1 MAYEKVHSVKTTPPP
16 RFFLHA
22 LSATNIGLAQGVSEI
37 IANSIDW
44 HLWDSEER
52 ATFEEAAASNSDFQD
67 WLQNLTNEW
76 GDLDLITLAEG
87 EKREVIV
94 EIIDKDSNPKIM
106 IIDNGV
112 GMNCEELN
120 IALTP
125 SEKLSR
131 QRMRTRKGMY
141 NMGLKAG
148 WAGLGHVI
156 EVKTKSIKEENSF
169 YTTVDSRNFAELTE
183 WDIDIVERDDIPTE
197 LEEKNFEHGTII
209 IISELYNKNQDW
221 ESGRWGVTRNFSGEL
236 ANVEITWEGDT
247 CIYENPDMTEMIVT
261 LDDKNL
267 FVKNDLGNGNRGE
280 EIQITGWIGLV
291 KKSEQGI
298 SGNHGFHTTRY
309 GQLIEAFHNDGT
321 RKGGL
326 WPYPNPNPNHR
337 RLFGWLELNMVP
349 PNFHKKGWN
358 TESLAWKEVAEK
370 LKPILEGMIIAA
382 SKRVNNAQEQIE
394 ANKIVSQIQTSGL
407 FTPTK
412 STKKKRRKI
421 SGKKKKPEEEGEE
434 EEEVTTPFIFGEK
447 EFTFLEPYNNGDE
460 NTHSEKPWE
469 YTSEDCKIL
478 LTMNI
483 LHPIWKKVNP
493 KTLHILAQIDAF
505 CEIMSQNGFSFQ
517 EVTDKRFALY
527 QSLFAGG
534 E

>member
-1 MAYEKVHSVKTTPPP
+1 MAYEKVHSVKTTPLLDFSFMPYPP
-16 RFFLHA
+16 PTSVWRKVFLKS
-22 LSATNIGLAQGVSEI
+22 LRIQSIGTCGTLKKGR
-37 IANSIDW
+37 
-44 HLWDSEER
+44 LLR
-52 ATFEEAAASNSDFQD
+52 RLP
-67 WLQNLTNEW
+67 LQIRTSKIGSKNLTNEW

-156 EVKTKSIKEENSF
+156 DVKTKSIKEGNSF

-197 LEEKNFEHGTII
+197 LEEKNFEHGTVI

-236 ANVEITWEGDT
+236 ANVEITWEGDP
-247 CIYENPDMTEMIVT
+247 CIYEDPDMTEMIVT

-291 KKSEQGI
+291 KNQNKELVVITDSI
-298 SGNHGFHTTRY
+298 RLDMGN
-309 GQLIEAFHNDGT
+309 
-321 RKGGL
+321 
-326 WPYPNPNPNHR
+326 
-337 RLFGWLELNMVP
+337 
-349 PNFHKKGWN
+349 
-358 TESLAWKEVAEK
+358 
-370 LKPILEGMIIAA
+370 
-382 SKRVNNAQEQIE
+382 
-394 ANKIVSQIQTSGL
+394 
-407 FTPTK
+407 
-412 STKKKRRKI
+412 
-421 SGKKKKPEEEGEE
+421 
-434 EEEVTTPFIFGEK
+434 
-447 EFTFLEPYNNGDE
+447 
-460 NTHSEKPWE
+460 
-469 YTSEDCKIL
+469 
-478 LTMNI
+478 
-483 LHPIWKKVNP
+483 
-493 KTLHILAQIDAF
+493 
-505 CEIMSQNGFSFQ
+505 
-517 EVTDKRFALY
+517 
-527 QSLFAGG
+527 
-534 E
+534 